1 MGITINS
8 EALNNAAISLN
19 VIGNNI
25 ANINTT
31 GFKQSSFS
39 EELKKASGSSDAAT
53 AGITQAFVQGDIT
66 TSTNPL
72 AMAISG
78 NTLFQ
83 LSGGNGISY
92 TRNGQFSV
100 DQNNNIVDSFG
111 NKLQG
116 YSLSKTTDTGGN
128 TTIGSTLDANKVG
141 NIQLNTSKSTPKAT
155 ANITIGASLNSGV
168 VVIEKDHLFSP
179 TDAASYDNSKM
190 STVYD
195 ALGNARTITNYF
207 RKQPD
212 DSSESG
218 NSTWNVYTQDS
229 SWTTAAAAAAA
240 VTPNTLE
247 FNNATG
253 KITSTTKPSY
263 FYVPARVTPTT
274 PTLGEIKYD
283 FAATTQ
289 GAGSFSVNGSQ
300 DGNPSSDMTS
310 YKVNSDGTIAAIYA
324 DGSSA
329 VMAQV
334 ILAKFNNLTGLSAI
348 TNNQWKESSVSGKP
362 QLGTAG
368 KNGFGTIR
376 GGSVESSNVD
386 LTIEMVKLI
395 SAQRAFQS
403 AAEVVKKQDETVQTI
418 NRIGG

>member
-53 AGITQAFVQGDIT
+53 AGITQTFSQGEIT

-72 AMAISG
+72 AMSISG

-83 LSGGNGISY
+83 LSGSNGTTY

-100 DQNNNIVDSFG
+100 DQNNFIVDNYE

-116 YSLSKTTDTGGN
+116 YSLKSTTNLEGTV
-128 TTIGSTLDANKVG
+128 TTTLDTNKVG
-141 NIQLNTSKSTPKAT
+141 NIQIKTSKSTPVAT
-155 ANITIGASLNSGV
+155 SLITIDASLNSSVTIISEEIGFLP
-168 VVIEKDHLFSP
+168 EDPS
-179 TDAASYDNSKM
+179 TYDNSQM

-195 ALGNARTITNYF
+195 ALGNARTITSYF
-207 RKQPD
+207 RKTEAAYADQGKSTWKLYTK
-212 DSSESG
+212 DSSSA
-218 NSTWNVYTQDS
+218 ST
-229 SWTTAAAAAAA
+229 
-240 VTPNTLE
+240 E
-247 FNNATG
+247 FNPQTLTFLDATG
-253 KITSTTKPSY
+253 KLDN
-263 FYVPARVTPTT
+263 VDPTT
-274 PTLGEIKYD
+274 NEFSIDVDLS
-283 FAATTQ
+283 ATTI
-289 GAGSFSVNGSQ
+289 GAGSFSVNARQ
-300 DGNPSSDMTS
+300 NGNPSSEMTS
-310 YKVNSDGTIAAIYA
+310 YRVKSDGSIEAIYA
-324 DGSSA
+324 DGSNA
-329 VMAQV
+329 ILAQV
-334 ILAKFNNLTGLSAI
+334 ILAKFNNLTGLSAVSH
-348 TNNQWKESSVSGKP
+348 NQWKESNVSGKP

-368 KNGFGTIR
+368 KGGYGSIQ
-376 GGSVESSNVD
+376 GGSIEGSNVD

-395 SAQRAFQS
+395 AAQRAFQS

>member
-25 ANINTT
+25 ANINTS
-31 GFKQSSFS
+31 GFKESSFS

-53 AGITQAFVQGDIT
+53 AGISQAFVQGDIT

-83 LSGGNGISY
+83 LDGGNGITY

-100 DQNNNIVDSFG
+100 DQHNNIVDSFG
-111 NKLQG
+111 DKLQG
-116 YSLSKTTDTGGN
+116 YSLTKTSDSSGN
-128 TTIGSTLDANKVG
+128 VSIGSALDTNKVG
-141 NIQLNTSKSTPKAT
+141 NIQLNTSKSIPTAT
-155 ANITIGASLNSGV
+155 SRITIAASLNSGIIAIPNEQV
-168 VVIEKDHLFSP
+168 FSAGDP
-179 TDAASYDNSKM
+179 STYDNSKM
-190 STVYD
+190 TTVYD

-207 RKQPD
+207 RKQPND
-212 DSSESG
+212 GSNAG
-218 NSTWNVYTQDS
+218 NSTWQIYTVDS
-229 SWTTAAAAAAA
+229 ASKPGTAADL
-240 VTPNTLE
+240 NTLV
-247 FNNATG
+247 FNDATG
-253 KITSTTKPSY
+253 KLTSLTPNNPNPGLFTATNITFDLS
-263 FYVPARVTPTT
+263 
-274 PTLGEIKYD
+274 
-283 FAATTQ
+283 ATTE

-300 DGNPSSDMTS
+300 NGNPSSDMTS

-334 ILAKFNNLTGLSAI
+334 ILAKFNNLTGLTAI
-348 TNNQWKESSVSGKP
+348 TNNQWKESSVSGAP

-368 KNGFGTIR
+368 KNGFGDIR
-376 GGSVESSNVD
+376 GGSIESSNVD
-386 LTIEMVKLI
+386 LTIEMVNLI

-418 NRIGG
+418 NHIGG

>member
-39 EELKKASGSSDAAT
+39 EELKKASGSSDSAT
-53 AGITQAFVQGDIT
+53 AGISQTFSQGDIT

-83 LSGGNGISY
+83 LSGGNGITY

-100 DQNNNIVDSFG
+100 DQNNFIVDNYG

-116 YSLSKTTDTGGN
+116 YSLSKTTSADGTV
-128 TTIGSTLDANKVG
+128 TTTLDTNKVG
-141 NIQLNTSKSTPKAT
+141 NIQINTSKSKPVAT
-155 ANITIGASLNSGV
+155 SLITIDASLNSSVTPISSATGF
-168 VVIEKDHLFSP
+168 DPANPS
-179 TDAASYDNSKM
+179 TYDNSQM

-195 ALGNARTITNYF
+195 GLGNARTITSYF
-207 RKQPD
+207 RKSD
-212 DSSESG
+212 LASATGTSEWNLYTVDSSSESP
-218 NSTWNVYTQDS
+218 NP
-229 SWTTAAAAAAA
+229 TAQ
-240 VTPNTLE
+240 TLT
-247 FNNATG
+247 FVDATG
-253 KITSTTKPSY
+253 KLDSTNELFSID
-263 FYVPARVTPTT
+263 
-274 PTLGEIKYD
+274 GSSIKINLS
-283 FAATTQ
+283 ASTI
-289 GAGSFSVNGSQ
+289 GAGSYSVNASQ
-300 DGNPSSDMTS
+300 NGNPSSEMSS
-310 YKVNSDGTIAAIYA
+310 YKVRNDGGIEAVYA
-324 DGSSA
+324 DGSNA
-329 VMAQV
+329 ILAQV
-334 ILAKFNNLTGLSAI
+334 ILAKFNNLTGLSAVSH
-348 TNNQWKESSVSGKP
+348 NQWKESSVSGKP
-362 QLGTAG
+362 LIGTAG
-368 KNGFGTIR
+368 KGGYGSIQ
-376 GGSVESSNVD
+376 GGSVENSNVD

>member
-39 EELKKASGSSDAAT
+39 EELKKASGSSDTAT
-53 AGITQAFVQGDIT
+53 AGISQTFSQGDIT

-83 LSGGNGISY
+83 LSGGNGITY

-100 DQNNNIVDSFG
+100 DQNNFIVDNYG

-116 YSLSKTTDTGGN
+116 YSLGKTTVTDSTGA
-128 TTIGSTLDANKVG
+128 TTVSTNATLDTNKVG
-141 NIQLNTSKSTPKAT
+141 NIQINTSKSKPIAT
-155 ANITIGASLNSGV
+155 TQITIDASLNSSV
-168 VVIEKDHLFSP
+168 TPISVLDVFDPAKPS
-179 TDAASYDNSKM
+179 TYDNSQM

-195 ALGNARTITNYF
+195 GLGNARTITSYF
-207 RKQPD
+207 RKIATEGVGTSTWNLYTVD
-212 DSSESG
+212 SSSESPDL
-218 NSTWNVYTQDS
+218 TEQK
-229 SWTTAAAAAAA
+229 
-240 VTPNTLE
+240 LE
-247 FNNATG
+247 FVDVTG
-253 KITSTTKPSY
+253 KLNNPNQKFTIAGST
-263 FYVPARVTPTT
+263 
-274 PTLGEIKYD
+274 IKID
-283 FAATTQ
+283 LSASTI
-289 GAGSFSVNGSQ
+289 GAGSYSVNASQ
-300 DGNPSSDMTS
+300 NGNPSSEMSS
-310 YKVNSDGTIAAIYA
+310 YKVRNDGGIEAIYA

-329 VMAQV
+329 ILAQV
-334 ILAKFNNLTGLSAI
+334 ILAKFNNLTGLSAVSH
-348 TNNQWKESSVSGKP
+348 NQWKESSVSGKP

-368 KNGFGTIR
+368 KGGYGSIQ
-376 GGSVESSNVD
+376 GGSVENSNVD

>member
-53 AGITQAFVQGDIT
+53 AGISQTFSQGDIT

-83 LSGGNGISY
+83 LSGGNGITY

-100 DQNNNIVDSFG
+100 DQNNFVVDNYG

-116 YSLSKTTDTGGN
+116 YSLSKTKNSDGTFTVN
-128 TTIGSTLDANKVG
+128 ETLDTNKVG
-141 NIQLNTSKSTPKAT
+141 NIQINTSKSKPVAT
-155 ANITIGASLNSGV
+155 TQITVDASLNSSV
-168 VVIEKDHLFSP
+168 TPIP
-179 TDAASYDNSKM
+179 TATAFNPEYSWTYDNSSM
-190 STVYD
+190 STIYD
-195 ALGNARTITNYF
+195 GLGNARTMTTYF
-207 RKQPD
+207 RKL
-212 DSSESG
+212 DSASS
-218 NSTWNVYTQDS
+218 STTSSWNLYTIDSKSISTVYTPQVLTFVD
-229 SWTTAAAAAAA
+229 
-240 VTPNTLE
+240 
-247 FNNATG
+247 ATG
-253 KITSTTKPSY
+253 KLSSANSLLTIAGTSP
-263 FYVPARVTPTT
+263 
-274 PTLGEIKYD
+274 EIKLD
-283 FAATTQ
+283 LSASEI
-289 GAGSFSVNGSQ
+289 GAGSFSVNASQ
-300 DGNPSSDMTS
+300 NGNPSSEMTS
-310 YKVNSDGTIAAIYA
+310 YKVRNDGGIEAVYA
-324 DGSSA
+324 DGSSTIL
-329 VMAQV
+329 AQV
-334 ILAKFNNLTGLSAI
+334 VLAKFNNLTGLSAV
-348 TNNQWKESSVSGKP
+348 THNQWKESSVSGTP

-368 KNGFGTIR
+368 KGGFGSIQ
-376 GGSVESSNVD
+376 GGSIEGSNVD

>member
-1 MGITINS
+1 
-8 EALNNAAISLN
+8 ALNNAAISLN

-53 AGITQAFVQGDIT
+53 AGISQAFVQGDIT

-83 LSGGNGISY
+83 LFGGNGISY

-116 YSLSKTTDTGGN
+116 YSLSKTTDTAGN
-128 TTIGSTLDANKVG
+128 TTIGSTLDTNKVG

-155 ANITIGASLNSGV
+155 ATITIGASLNSGV
-168 VVIEKDHLFSP
+168 VVIPDTVSFDSTKSD
-179 TDAASYDNSKM
+179 SYDNSKM
-190 STVYD
+190 TTVYD
-195 ALGNARTITNYF
+195 ALGNSRTITNYF

-212 DSSESG
+212 IVPSTG
-218 NSTWNVYTQDS
+218 NSRWNVYTLDS
-229 SWTTAAAAAAA
+229 SWTTASIAAASIL
-240 VTPNTLE
+240 PNTLE
-247 FNNATG
+247 FNDATG
-253 KITSTTKPSY
+253 KTNSSTIPSS
-263 FYVPARVTPTT
+263 FTVPATISGQPKPAGAITF
-274 PTLGEIKYD
+274 D

-289 GAGSFSVNGSQ
+289 GAGSFSVNGTQ

-310 YKVNSDGTIAAIYA
+310 YKVNSDGTIAAVYA

-334 ILAKFNNLTGLSAI
+334 VLAKFNNLTGLSAI

-403 AAEVVKKQDETVQTI
+403 AAEVVKKQDEIVQTI

>member
-39 EELKKASGSSDAAT
+39 EELKKASGSSDTAT
-53 AGITQAFVQGDIT
+53 AGISQTFSQGDIT

-83 LSGGNGISY
+83 LSGGDGITY

-100 DQNNNIVDSFG
+100 DQNNFIVDNYG

-116 YSLSKTTDTGGN
+116 YSLGKTTATDITTGAKTV
-128 TTIGSTLDANKVG
+128 TTNATLDTNKVG
-141 NIQLNTSKSTPKAT
+141 NIQINTSKSKPIAT
-155 ANITIGASLNSGV
+155 TQITIDASLNSSV
-168 VVIEKDHLFSP
+168 TIIPDTTIFNPKE
-179 TDAASYDNSKM
+179 ASTFDNSQM

-195 ALGNARTITNYF
+195 GLGNARTITTYF
-207 RKQPD
+207 RKID
-212 DSSESG
+212 TTSSST
-218 NSTWNVYTQDS
+218 STWNLYTVDS
-229 SWTTAAAAAAA
+229 SAEPITGTITAESYAKQ
-240 VTPNTLE
+240 PFE

-253 KITSTTKPSY
+253 KLSDASKK
-263 FYVPARVTPTT
+263 
-274 PTLGEIKYD
+274 GEIAGSEIKID
-283 FAATTQ
+283 LSASTI
-289 GAGSFSVNGSQ
+289 GAGSYSVNASQ
-300 DGNPSSDMTS
+300 NGNPSSEMSS
-310 YKVNSDGTIAAIYA
+310 YKVRNDGGIEAIYA

-329 VMAQV
+329 ILAQV
-334 ILAKFNNLTGLSAI
+334 ILAKFNNLTGLSAVSH
-348 TNNQWKESSVSGKP
+348 NQWKESSVSGKP

-368 KNGFGTIR
+368 KGGYGSIQ
-376 GGSVESSNVD
+376 GGSVENSNVD